1 MTTKTMSAPKTTKQI
16 ANQLVELCRQGKFE
30 EAIKN
35 LYSKDAESIEP
46 AKAAAQGWETHIKGL
61 DKFFEKGEKWR
72 SMTETF
78 HGVTVTDP
86 IVIGNQIAL
95 GMTMDVTMKGR
106 PRNNFEE
113 IAVYEVADG
122 KIVKEQFF
130 Y

>member
-1 MTTKTMSAPKTTKQI
+1 MSTKTMSAPKTAKQI
-16 ANQLVELCRQGKFE
+16 ANRLVELCQQGKFE
-30 EAIKN
+30 EAIKE
-35 LYSKDAESIEP
+35 LYNKDAESIEP
-46 AKAAAQGWETHIKGL
+46 AKAQGWDTHIKGL

-78 HGVTVTDP
+78 HGLTVTDP
-86 IVIGNQIAL
+86 IVMGNQIAL
-95 GMTMDVTMKGR
+95 GITMDVTMKGQ

-122 KIVKEQFF
+122 KIMKEQFF